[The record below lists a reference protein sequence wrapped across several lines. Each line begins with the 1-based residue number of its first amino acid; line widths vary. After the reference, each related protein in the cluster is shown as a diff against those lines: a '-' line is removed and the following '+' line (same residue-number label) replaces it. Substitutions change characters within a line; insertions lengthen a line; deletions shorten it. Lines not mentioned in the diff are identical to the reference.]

1 VELSS
6 GAMLEEIIVSVPD
19 ERGVLADLGELLGS
33 KDVNIETLSA
43 STHNNQGVIH
53 LVVDD
58 GEDAAALLKSEGYDI
73 AGIRQV
79 LEVLLDDRPGELG
92 RYCRR
97 LANSGIHIS
106 SAYVAR
112 RSAGETEVI
121 LAVDDLDQ
129 ARKA

>member
-1 VELSS
+1 
-6 GAMLEEIIVSVPD
+6 ML
-19 ERGVLADLGELLGS
+19 
-33 KDVNIETLSA
+33 
-43 STHNNQGVIH
+43 VIT
-53 LVVDD
+53 V
-58 GEDAAALLKSEGYDI
+58 
-73 AGIRQV
+73 
-79 LEVLLDDRPGELG
+79 DDRPGELG

-97 LANSGIHIS
+97 LPDSGIQIS